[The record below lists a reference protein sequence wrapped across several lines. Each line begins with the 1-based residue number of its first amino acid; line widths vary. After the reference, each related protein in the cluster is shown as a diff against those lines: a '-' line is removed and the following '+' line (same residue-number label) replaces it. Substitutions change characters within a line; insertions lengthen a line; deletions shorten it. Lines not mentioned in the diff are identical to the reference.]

1 MIKQSIHQTKMVLKM
16 IELQGLKKV
25 FLKFINVIV
34 RMAKIDLKNFVPLR
48 NHIFSADIIGFIN
61 YH

>member
-1 MIKQSIHQTKMVLKM
+1 MF
-16 IELQGLKKV
+16 ELQGLKKV
-25 FLKFINVIV
+25 FLRFINVIV